1 MADRSEVMVNDSNF
15 QQEVIESDI
24 PVLVDFW
31 AEWCGPCR
39 MISPVI
45 GEISDEYSGK
55 VKVCKLNVEEGPQTA
70 SKYNIMNIPALMVF
84 KNGEVVDKAVGA
96 IPKKDI
102 IAKITPHLG

>member
-1 MADRSEVMVNDSNF
+1 MGAASEVMVNDGNF
-15 QQEVIESDI
+15 QQEVLDSDI

-55 VKVCKLNVEEGPQTA
+55 LKVCKLNVEECPQTA
-70 SKYNIMNIPALMVF
+70 AKYNIMNIPALMVF

-96 IPKKDI
+96 IPKRDI
-102 IAKITPHLG
+102 VAKITPHLS